1 MSAASVGPGGAKR
14 WAAAAHAENVP
25 SANSGGAESADAV
38 HEIDVTESRKLVIEI
53 KVPRELHVARAAQ
66 NEKSCTDCSGACLPK
81 NSAFS

>member
-1 MSAASVGPGGAKR
+1 MSAASVAR
-14 WAAAAHAENVP
+14 WSQEVGSSHGENVP

-38 HEIDVTESRKLVIEI
+38 QVMDLIATRKLVVEI

-66 NEKSCTDCSGACLPK
+66 NENTCVDCSGACLPK